1 MTLDITV
8 HDADT
13 LRFVLGDDPVE
24 AVAMSQSGFM
34 AAEGLEDGNMGIL
47 RFRSG
52 LLAQIHEAF
61 TTKFAGT
68 GFEVHGSEGSLIARD
83 VMTQRPVGEVVL
95 RTAAGEE
102 QLPVA
107 HESLYERAIRLFHA
121 AGAATASRRPPART
135 AWVAGH
141 GDRRAQRG
149 RARARDG
156 GRDGIGLSR
165 WHA

>member
-1 MTLDITV
+1 
-8 HDADT
+8 
-13 LRFVLGDDPVE
+13 
-24 AVAMSQSGFM
+24 M

-52 LLAQIHEAF
+52 LLAQVHEAF

-83 VMTQRPVGEVVL
+83 VMTQRPVGEVLL

-102 QLPVA
+102 QLQVA

-121 AGAATASRRPPART
+121 AVRGDGEPAATGEDGVWSLATAIAVRNAAERERR
-135 AWVAGH
+135 
-141 GDRRAQRG
+141 DR
-149 RARARDG
+149 
-156 GRDGIGLSR
+156 GRDGAGLSR

>member
-1 MTLDITV
+1 
-8 HDADT
+8 
-13 LRFVLGDDPVE
+13 
-24 AVAMSQSGFM
+24 MSQSGFM

-83 VMTQRPVGEVVL
+83 VMTQRAAGEVLL

-102 QLPVA
+102 QLQVA

-121 AGAATASRRPPART
+121 AVRGDGEPAATGEDGVWSLAT
-135 AWVAGH
+135 AIAVRNAAERERVMAVETELG
-141 GDRRAQRG
+141 
-149 RARARDG
+149 
-156 GRDGIGLSR
+156 
-165 WHA
+165 